1 MTCGSAALS
10 PGGGSSL
17 WALTRTSSEDAALL
31 LHHDL
36 LDQREIG
43 DPEGTRLP
51 DDDAAIQYARGI
63 IDDLNEDQLPGEP
76 GATIIVK
83 NEAGEVVYRFPS
95 SR

>member
-1 MTCGSAALS
+1 
-10 PGGGSSL
+10 
-17 WALTRTSSEDAALL
+17 
-31 LHHDL
+31 
-36 LDQREIG
+36 
-43 DPEGTRLP
+43 LP